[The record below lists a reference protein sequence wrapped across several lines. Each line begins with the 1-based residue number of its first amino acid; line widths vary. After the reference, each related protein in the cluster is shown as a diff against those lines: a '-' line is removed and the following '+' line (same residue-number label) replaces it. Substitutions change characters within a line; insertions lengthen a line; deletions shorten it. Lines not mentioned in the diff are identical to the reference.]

1 MNDISFARDIGPPKW
16 GATLFLVLV
25 LFFCG
30 CQAKEPPLSP
40 AEASFKKE
48 VQELVEKLSPPL
60 IEPVSKH
67 STAEI
72 NVTLQ
77 KFFSDPENEPR
88 TCPFKFVITDKDGV
102 TLAKYPVEKG
112 FGVDF
117 SSYELVQKVL
127 QEGKTAQ
134 GRFFLQ
140 DGSKV
145 YVICAPL
152 QRNGEV
158 IGILALAVDAN
169 QVGKTCGLAE
179 AKFLAI
185 DFNRP

>member
-1 MNDISFARDIGPPKW
+1 MNNILFARDIWPPKW
-16 GATLFLVLV
+16 GATLLLVLV

-40 AEASFKKE
+40 AEVSFKKE
-48 VQELVEKLSPPL
+48 VQELIERLSPLL

-72 NVTLQ
+72 NITLQ
-77 KFFSDPENEPR
+77 KFFSDPKNEPR
-88 TCPFKFVITDKDGV
+88 ICPFKFVITDKDGV

-117 SSYELVQKVL
+117 SSYDVVQKVL

-140 DGSKV
+140 DGARV

-152 QRNGEV
+152 RLKGDV
-158 IGILALAVDAN
+158 IGILALGVDAN
-169 QVGKTCGLAE
+169 EVGKTCGLPE